1 MKFPTMPNATNASI
15 LIAVVA
21 LGVGLGFGL
30 ARHDSGDASSFCD
43 RLAPL
48 GPDAME
54 AAVREALLLKET
66 LPRVSRLVRL
76 MEILDESNVAGAAKV
91 FDEKITSLDK
101 EDLRIFVG
109 AWASFDPE
117 AAMNG
122 VLAWRLPS
130 MRRFGAGVVVHDWAA
145 SGSPMRALERLRE
158 VKEWKT
164 RDPAYG
170 ELVNGWV
177 RYGDIEGVT
186 KFVSK
191 LPNSDGRDILLASM
205 MEGIL
210 LEHGVDGIIRWA
222 EAVPVDAAD
231 KFKKTAFRKAL
242 RQVSNRDPVRAA
254 AWYEELEHE
263 EYATI
268 MMAVVATEWAEVD
281 PEAAIAWVRARP
293 AGEAKD
299 LAYQRLMIRWVGID
313 RIAATDWMEQA
324 DLDSEYQFLLDPFI
338 RATAATHPDQ
348 AVRWIDR
355 VQDPQARERLIVVV
369 ATTWRKR
376 DPDRAEAW
384 LEKLDLSEEIRARI
398 ARTAPGL
405 PTDQRLVIPEEAE
418 Q

>member
-1 MKFPTMPNATNASI
+1 MKIPKMSNAMNASI

-30 ARHDSGDASSFCD
+30 ARHGTDDSSSVCD

-48 GPDAME
+48 EPDEME
-54 AAVREALLLKET
+54 TAVREALLAKGT
-66 LPRVSRLVRL
+66 LARASRLVRL
-76 MEILDESNVAGAAKV
+76 MEILDETNVAGAAKV
-91 FDEKITSLDK
+91 FDENITSLD
-101 EDLRIFVG
+101 EQDLRLFLG
-109 AWASFDPE
+109 AWAAFDPE

-158 VKEWKT
+158 VTEWKT

-205 MEGIL
+205 MEGVL
-210 LEHGVDGIIRWA
+210 REHGVDGIIRWA
-222 EAVPVDAAD
+222 DAVPVDAAD

-254 AWYEELEHE
+254 AWYEQLEHE
-263 EYATI
+263 DYAKI
-268 MMAVVATEWAEVD
+268 MMAVVATEWVEFD
-281 PEAAIAWVRARP
+281 PEAAIAWVLARP
-293 AGEAKD
+293 AGEAQD
-299 LAYQRLMIRWVGID
+299 LAFQRLMIRWVGID
-313 RIAATDWMEQA
+313 RIAATEWMEQA
-324 DLDSEYQFLLDPFI
+324 DLDSKLQVTLDPFI

-348 AVRWIDR
+348 AIRWIDR
-355 VQDPQARERLIVVV
+355 VRDPEARERLIVVV

-376 DPDRAEAW
+376 EPDRAEAW
-384 LEKLDLSEEIRARI
+384 LETLDLSDETRTRI